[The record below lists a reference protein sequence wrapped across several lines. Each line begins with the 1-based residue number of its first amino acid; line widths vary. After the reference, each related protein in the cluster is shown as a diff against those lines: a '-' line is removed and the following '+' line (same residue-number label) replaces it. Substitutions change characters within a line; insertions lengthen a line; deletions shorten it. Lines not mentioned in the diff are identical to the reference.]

1 MRYARCLTALLA
13 VLAAVPAARGTLIT
27 VPLTGPGGD
36 SGWNVTY
43 DGAAVDVTVD
53 LVRLSSGF
61 VVLEIAKDFTLPPD
75 PETGA
80 FPSLDLVFTQR
91 LSDAATTAR
100 IIVADESITNLT
112 GRPWTD
118 FHWAVLGE
126 DAWLD
131 VPASGRFGVQPPP
144 HFQAQAW
151 TLLDGDPSR
160 ASALEVLDGLVA
172 PRTGYFPGTDDSD
185 LVIRADLSGSD
196 PVQFTLKEYPTPEPA
211 TVCLMGLGALAIL
224 ARRRR

>member
-1 MRYARCLTALLA
+1 MRYARCLAALLA
-13 VLAAVPAARGTLIT
+13 VLAAVPAARGAPIT
-27 VPLTGPGGD
+27 VALAGPGGD

-61 VVLEIAKDFTLPPD
+61 VVLEVAKDFTRPPD

-80 FPSLDLVFTQR
+80 YPPLDLVFAQR
-91 LSDAATTAR
+91 LGDAATAAR
-100 IIVADESITNLT
+100 IIIADESVTNLT
-112 GRPWTD
+112 GLDWTD
-118 FHWAVLGE
+118 FHWEVLGE

-151 TLLDGDPSR
+151 AFLDGDADR
-160 ASALEVLDGLVA
+160 ASALAVFDGLVA
-172 PRTGYFPGTDDSD
+172 PRTSYFPGTDDSD
-185 LVIRADLSGSD
+185 LTIRADLSGSD
-196 PVQFTLKEYPTPEPA
+196 PAGFTLREYPTPEPA
-211 TVCLMGLGALAIL
+211 TLALVGLGALAMA
-224 ARRRR
+224 ARRR